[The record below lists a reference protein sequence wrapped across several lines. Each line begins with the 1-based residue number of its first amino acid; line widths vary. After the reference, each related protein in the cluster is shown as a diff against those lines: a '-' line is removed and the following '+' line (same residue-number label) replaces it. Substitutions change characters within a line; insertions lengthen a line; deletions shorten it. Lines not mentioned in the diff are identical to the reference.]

1 MKLALSTSS
10 PVVSVALW
18 DDNGHL
24 MMARQRRADRSAS
37 AATAELVEEAL
48 AACDKTLADVTT
60 WAVDVGPG
68 GFTSVRVGV
77 TMAKTWA
84 WATGAGLAS
93 VSAFDLMP
101 GDVNYVPGR
110 RGTVLLRQNGEVE
123 AVSTPPVGAV
133 GYGAP
138 DREDIFPLAERVD
151 WAALSLGSPLPV
163 VPDYVNPPR
172 ISLPK
177 DPRVLG
183 GQP

>member
-10 PVVSVALW
+10 SLVSVALW
-18 DDNGHL
+18 NDAGL
-24 MMARQRRADRSAS
+24 FLLGRQLRADRAAS
-37 AATAELVEEAL
+37 AATAELVQQAL
-48 AACDKTLADVTT
+48 AEAGSSLAEVSA

-93 VSAFDLMP
+93 VSSFDLIP
-101 GDVNYVPGR
+101 SEVAYVPGR
-110 RGTVLLRQNGEVE
+110 RGTVLVRQIGEVGIMT
-123 AVSTPPVGAV
+123 TPPQGAQ
-133 GYGAP
+133 GYGSP
-138 DREDIFPLAERVD
+138 DQVDVFPLAERTD
-151 WAALSLGSPLPV
+151 WATLILGSPMPV

-183 GQP
+183 GQA

>member
-18 DDNGHL
+18 DDSGHL
-24 MMARQRRADRSAS
+24 VMARQRRADRSAS

-48 AACDKTLADVTT
+48 AACGKTLADVTT

-84 WATGAGLAS
+84 WATGAPLAS
-93 VSAFDLMP
+93 VSSFDLLP
-101 GDVNYVPGR
+101 GDVGYVPGR
-110 RGTVLLRQNGEVE
+110 RGTVLVRQSEEVE
-123 AVSTPPVGAV
+123 IMASPPAGAR
-133 GYGAP
+133 GYGASVL
-138 DREDIFPLAERVD
+138 EDVYPLAERVD
-151 WAALSLGSPLPV
+151 WANLTLGSPMPV
-163 VPDYVNPPR
+163 LPDYVNPPR

-183 GQP
+183 GQA

>member
-18 DDNGHL
+18 DDAGL
-24 MMARQRRADRSAS
+24 FLLGRQLRAERAAS
-37 AATAELVEEAL
+37 AATAELVQQAL
-48 AACDKTLADVTT
+48 AEAGSSLAEVSA

-93 VSAFDLMP
+93 VSSFDLLP
-101 GDVNYVPGR
+101 GDVGYVPGR
-110 RGTVLLRQNGEVE
+110 RGTVLVRQSGEVE
-123 AVSTPPVGAV
+123 IMASPPAGAR
-133 GYGAP
+133 GYGASGL
-138 DREDIFPLAERVD
+138 EDVYPLAERVD
-151 WAALSLGSPLPV
+151 WATLTLGSPMPV

-183 GQP
+183 GQA